1 MASVAELE
9 AVVLKGELRDI
20 ERKYE
25 INDKIKLSHAPT
37 REAATQ
43 DTEIDAELCPAIIKL
58 NEIEA
63 EEKIMNLAFEEA
75 NEHIMWGMRTVLIY
89 AVLVWSF
96 LIWAAW

>member
-20 ERKYE
+20 ERKY
-25 INDKIKLSHAPT
+25 KLSHAPT

-43 DTEIDAELCPAIIKL
+43 DTEKSAELSL
-58 NEIEA
+58 VSE

>member
-20 ERKYE
+20 ERKY
-25 INDKIKLSHAPT
+25 KLSHAPT

-43 DTEIDAELCPAIIKL
+43 DTEKCAELSL
-58 NEIEA
+58 VSE
-63 EEKIMNLAFEEA
+63 EEKIMNLALEEA
-75 NEHIMWGMRTVLIY
+75 NEIYDWGMRTVLIY
-89 AVLVWSF
+89 AILLWSF

>member
-9 AVVLKGELRDI
+9 AVVLKGELRYI

-25 INDKIKLSHAPT
+25 LSHAPV

-43 DTEIDAELCPAIIKL
+43 NTEIDAELSQVS
-58 NEIEA
+58 E

>member
-25 INDKIKLSHAPT
+25 LSYAPT

-43 DTEIDAELCPAIIKL
+43 DTEKCAELSL
-58 NEIEA
+58 VSE

>member
-1 MASVAELE
+1 MASVSELE
-9 AVVLKGELRDI
+9 AVVLKGELGDI
-20 ERKYE
+20 ERKY
-25 INDKIKLSHAPT
+25 KLSHAPT

-43 DTEIDAELCPAIIKL
+43 NTEIDAELSL
-58 NEIEA
+58 VSE

>member
-20 ERKYE
+20 ERKYK

-43 DTEIDAELCPAIIKL
+43 DTEIDAELSQVS
-58 NEIEA
+58 E
-63 EEKIMNLAFEEA
+63 EEKIMNLALEEA
-75 NEHIMWGMRTVLIY
+75 NEIYDWGMRTVLIY
-89 AVLVWSF
+89 AILLWSF

>member
-20 ERKYE
+20 EKKYR
-25 INDKIKLSHAPT
+25 LSNVPT
-37 REAATQ
+37 REATTQ
-43 DTEIDAELCPAIIKL
+43 DTENSAVLSLVSE
-58 NEIEA
+58 

>member
-20 ERKYE
+20 EKKYR
-25 INDKIKLSHAPT
+25 LSNAPT
-37 REAATQ
+37 REATTQ
-43 DTEIDAELCPAIIKL
+43 DTENSAVLSLVSE
-58 NEIEA
+58 
-63 EEKIMNLAFEEA
+63 EEKIMNLAFDEA

>member
-20 ERKYE
+20 EKKYR
-25 INDKIKLSHAPT
+25 LSNAPT

-43 DTEIDAELCPAIIKL
+43 NTEIDAELCPATIKL
-58 NEIEA
+58 NEIKA
-63 EEKIMNLAFEEA
+63 EEKIMNLAFKEA
-75 NEHIMWGMRTVLIY
+75 NEIYDWGMRTVLIY
-89 AVLVWSF
+89 AILLWSF

>member
-25 INDKIKLSHAPT
+25 INDKIKLSHAPA
-37 REAATQ
+37 REATTQ
-43 DTEIDAELCPAIIKL
+43 DTENNTVLSLVSE
-58 NEIEA
+58 
-63 EEKIMNLAFEEA
+63 EEKIMNLAFKEA
-75 NEHIMWGMRTVLIY
+75 NEHIMWGMKTVLIY
-89 AVLVWSF
+89 AILLWSF